1 MVESVTAMNTVFVT
15 LKFHVAPGRSDINHC
30 RINYKCLVSCM
41 RFVGI
46 WKLTSH
52 KFQEGTSRDELGMG
66 LPQTAS
72 SEQSHEASSAPSC
85 SVSQSLPVYATPHD
99 SDSLN
104 RGSEGGI
111 CSSIGE
117 FDRKTSLEPL
127 EFTDGSCRFPGTRV
141 VTSSS
146 SHGSTSYAADKVSSS
161 LNGAR
166 RIVGFASSETSSLES
181 KPTSVAVDH
190 SQTSTV
196 TGGALVRKRGLSP
209 LNTLFPVK
217 FRGDLL
223 DISSS
228 NHQQITCSGV
238 SNGFCNLA
246 GGLQHLSTTPTTT
259 AASTCWEWK
268 NASNSGRLSSMVFT
282 DGPLLDSV
290 DLRRPTKGEV
300 CLYSPVYET
309 SGIPNMHLPCDKD
322 LSVSP
327 PLSLSP
333 LGPKI
338 SERIKALRSG
348 QNGKVVEELRN
359 TSEEAELRVNRRLF
373 DDAYALRRAFS
384 MERGIESAPVSPC
397 KRFSRSLSGRPI
409 QRSLVGSFEESLLT
423 GRLSC
428 GTTNQKIDGFLA
440 VLSIA
445 AGNISPKSQKLP
457 FSVTSVGDDCLL
469 LYYASIDLAGG
480 SKSNKFWGQKL
491 KASQINSDAQSS
503 KSQLRIPMKGRI
515 QLVLSNPEKTP
526 LHTFL
531 CNYDLTDMPAGTKTF
546 LRQKVTLGSSNP
558 TNEATQENDR
568 KAKSCEKENSKHG
581 NKKECGGS
589 DIADSVEGDDTF
601 EKLHESG
608 KSCSKSS
615 SKECNGGSGA
625 LRYALHLRF
634 ICPLPKKASKKAD
647 ETETTGQKKNLD
659 SDGKRRFYLYNDLRV
674 VFPQRHT
681 DSDEGKLNVEY
692 HYPENP
698 RYFDITD

>member
-1 MVESVTAMNTVFVT
+1 
-15 LKFHVAPGRSDINHC
+15 
-30 RINYKCLVSCM
+30 
-41 RFVGI
+41 
-46 WKLTSH
+46 
-52 KFQEGTSRDELGMG
+52 MG

-72 SEQSHEASSAPSC
+72 SEQSHEASSAPS
-85 SVSQSLPVYATPHD
+85 SSLSQSLPLYSNSHE
-99 SDSLN
+99 SDEIN
-104 RGSEGGI
+104 TGSEGGI

-127 EFTDGSCRFPGTRV
+127 KLTDDQCRFH
-141 VTSSS
+141 VTSSSS

-161 LNGAR
+161 LTGAR
-166 RIVGFASSETSSLES
+166 RIVGFASSETSSLDNEQ
-181 KPTSVAVDH
+181 TSVSVDH
-190 SQTSTV
+190 SLSSSVGV
-196 TGGALVRKRGLSP
+196 TGADVGGALVRKRVLSP

-223 DISSS
+223 DISCS
-228 NHQQITCSGV
+228 NHQQITYPGL
-238 SNGFCNLA
+238 SNGLPGSVSQDHTKVNLA
-246 GGLQHLSTTPTTT
+246 GRLHLSTTPTAT
-259 AASTCWEWK
+259 STRWEWK
-268 NASNSGRLSSMVFT
+268 NSSNSGRLSSMVFT

-290 DLRRPTKGEV
+290 DLHRPTKGEV
-300 CLYSPVYET
+300 CLYSPVNANKT
-309 SGIPNMHLPCDKD
+309 LPCDKD
-322 LSVSP
+322 ISASP

-333 LGPKI
+333 LGPKF
-338 SERIKALRSG
+338 SERIKALRSS
-348 QNGKVVEELRN
+348 QNGKIVEELRN
-359 TSEEAELRVNRRLF
+359 ISEEAELRIDRRLF

-384 MERGIESAPVSPC
+384 MERGVEPPSSPC
-397 KRFSRSLSGRPI
+397 RRFSRSLSGRPI

-445 AGNISPKSQKLP
+445 GGDISPKSQKLP
-457 FSVTSVGDDCLL
+457 FSVTSVGDDCVL
-469 LYYASIDLAGG
+469 LYYASIDLGGG
-480 SKSNKFWGQKL
+480 SKSNKFWSPKL
-491 KASQINSDAQSS
+491 KTSQINFDAQSSS

-558 TNEATQENDR
+558 TKEATQENNKKDR
-568 KAKSCEKENSKHG
+568 SYVKENKT
-581 NKKECGGS
+581 ECEGS
-589 DIADSVEGDDTF
+589 DSVEGD
-601 EKLHESG
+601 EKLDELHESE
-608 KSCSKSS
+608 KRCLKS

-634 ICPLPKKASKKAD
+634 ICPLPKKASKKPD
-647 ETETTGQKKNLD
+647 DDTTGQKKNLD

-698 RYFDITD
+698 RYFNITD

>member
-1 MVESVTAMNTVFVT
+1 
-15 LKFHVAPGRSDINHC
+15 
-30 RINYKCLVSCM
+30 
-41 RFVGI
+41 
-46 WKLTSH
+46 
-52 KFQEGTSRDELGMG
+52 MG

-85 SVSQSLPVYATPHD
+85 SLSQSLPLYATSHD

-104 RGSEGGI
+104 RESEDGV

-117 FDRKTSLEPL
+117 FDRKTSLDP
-127 EFTDGSCRFPGTRV
+127 TDDHQRRFQV
-141 VTSSS
+141 SASSS
-146 SHGSTSYAADKVSSS
+146 AHGTTSFTADKVSSS
-161 LNGAR
+161 LTGAR
-166 RIVGFASSETSSLES
+166 RIVGFASSETSSLDKEQA
-181 KPTSVAVDH
+181 SVSVDH
-190 SQTSTV
+190 SLSSTAGV
-196 TGGALVRKRGLSP
+196 TGADISGALVRKRVLSP

-223 DISSS
+223 DISCSS
-228 NHQQITCSGV
+228 HQQDQTKV
-238 SNGFCNLA
+238 NLA
-246 GGLQHLSTTPTTT
+246 GRLHLSTTPTAT
-259 AASTCWEWK
+259 STRWEWK
-268 NASNSGRLSSMVFT
+268 NASNSSRLSSMVFT
-282 DGPLLDSV
+282 DGPLLDSA
-290 DLRRPTKGEV
+290 DIHRPTKGEV
-300 CLYSPVYET
+300 CLYSPVYGT
-309 SGIPNMHLPCDKD
+309 LPCDKD
-322 LSVSP
+322 ISASP

-333 LGPKI
+333 LGPKF
-338 SERIKALRSG
+338 SERMKAVRSS
-348 QNGKVVEELRN
+348 QNGKIVEELRN
-359 TSEEAELRVNRRLF
+359 ISEEAELRIDRRLF

-384 MERGIESAPVSPC
+384 MERGVEPAPLSPC
-397 KRFSRSLSGRPI
+397 RRFSRSLSGRPI

-445 AGNISPKSQKLP
+445 GGDISPKSQKLP
-457 FSVTSVGDDCLL
+457 FSVTSVGDDCVL
-469 LYYASIDLAGG
+469 LYYASIDLGGG
-480 SKSNKFWGQKL
+480 SKSNKFWSQKL
-491 KASQINSDAQSS
+491 KTSQINYDAQSSS

-558 TNEATQENDR
+558 TSEATQENTR
-568 KAKSCEKENSKHG
+568 KVKSYVKENKT
-581 NKKECGGS
+581 EC
-589 DIADSVEGDDTF
+589 EGD
-601 EKLHESG
+601 EKLDESHESE
-608 KSCSKSS
+608 KICLKS

-634 ICPLPKKASKKAD
+634 ICPLPKKASKKPDAD
-647 ETETTGQKKNLD
+647 DTTGLKKNLD

-698 RYFDITD
+698 RYFNITD

>member
-1 MVESVTAMNTVFVT
+1 
-15 LKFHVAPGRSDINHC
+15 
-30 RINYKCLVSCM
+30 
-41 RFVGI
+41 
-46 WKLTSH
+46 
-52 KFQEGTSRDELGMG
+52 MG

-72 SEQSHEASSAPSC
+72 SEQSQEALSAPSC
-85 SVSQSLPVYATPHD
+85 SLSQSLPVYATSDD
-99 SDSLN
+99 SDSVN
-104 RGSEGGI
+104 RGSEEGI

-127 EFTDGSCRFPGTRV
+127 EFTDDSCRFHGTRA

-146 SHGSTSYAADKVSSS
+146 AHGSTSYAANKVSSS
-161 LNGAR
+161 LAGAR
-166 RIVGFASSETSSLES
+166 RIVGFASSETSLLDNKE
-181 KPTSVAVDH
+181 TSIAVDH
-190 SQTSTV
+190 SLSSIGGV
-196 TGGALVRKRGLSP
+196 TGVDIGGALVRKRVLSP

-217 FRGDLL
+217 FRGDLF
-223 DISSS
+223 DISCG
-228 NHQQITCSGV
+228 NHQQITYSGQ
-238 SNGFCNLA
+238 SNTPSRL
-246 GGLQHLSTTPTTT
+246 HLSTTPTT
-259 AASTCWEWK
+259 STTSSCWEWK

-282 DGPLLDSV
+282 DGPVLDSV

-300 CLYSPVYET
+300 CLYSPPYEA
-309 SGIPNMHLPCDKD
+309 SGISNKPLPCDKEI
-322 LSVSP
+322 SVSP
-327 PLSLSP
+327 PLCLSP
-333 LGPKI
+333 LGPKF
-338 SERIKALRSG
+338 SERIKAVKIG
-348 QNGKVVEELRN
+348 QNGKILEDLRN
-359 TSEEAELRVNRRLF
+359 ISEEAELRIDQRLF
-373 DDAYALRRAFS
+373 DDAYAIRRAFS
-384 MERGIESAPVSPC
+384 MERSTESAPASPC
-397 KRFSRSLSGRPI
+397 KRFVRSLSGRPI

-428 GTTNQKIDGFLA
+428 GPTNQIDGFLA

-445 AGNISPKSQKLP
+445 GGNISPKSQKLP
-457 FSVTSVGDDCLL
+457 FSVTSVGDDCFL

-480 SKSNKFWGQKL
+480 SKLSKLWGQKM
-491 KASQINSDAQSS
+491 KTSQMNSDAQSS

-558 TNEATQENDR
+558 TSEATEENTR
-568 KAKSCEKENSKHG
+568 KAKSLVNENSKHG
-581 NKKECGGS
+581 EKESCEGS
-589 DIADSVEGDDTF
+589 DLVDSVEED
-601 EKLHESG
+601 EKFDELHESG
-608 KSCSKSS
+608 KSCLKP

-634 ICPLPKKASKKAD
+634 LCPSPKKASKKSD

>member
-1 MVESVTAMNTVFVT
+1 
-15 LKFHVAPGRSDINHC
+15 
-30 RINYKCLVSCM
+30 
-41 RFVGI
+41 
-46 WKLTSH
+46 
-52 KFQEGTSRDELGMG
+52 MG

-72 SEQSHEASSAPSC
+72 SEHSNEALSAPSC
-85 SVSQSLPVYATPHD
+85 SLSQSLPVYSTSHD
-99 SDSLN
+99 SDGLN

-111 CSSIGE
+111 CSTIGE
-117 FDRKTSLEPL
+117 FERKTSLEPL
-127 EFTDGSCRFPGTRV
+127 EFTDDSCRFHGTRV
-141 VTSSS
+141 VTSLS
-146 SHGSTSYAADKVSSS
+146 SHGSTSTRSVDKVSSS
-161 LNGAR
+161 LTGAR
-166 RIVGFASSETSSLES
+166 RIVGFASSETSLLEN
-181 KPTSVAVDH
+181 KQTSVAVDH
-190 SQTSTV
+190 SLSSTGGV
-196 TGGALVRKRGLSP
+196 AGVDIGGALVRKRVLSP

-223 DISSS
+223 DISCS
-228 NHQQITCSGV
+228 NHQQITYSG
-238 SNGFCNLA
+238 SSYGFCNSLA
-246 GGLQHLSTTPTTT
+246 QDHKKANMPSRLHLSTTPTTT
-259 AASTCWEWK
+259 TTSTCWEWK
-268 NASNSGRLSSMVFT
+268 NASNNGRLSSMVFT

-290 DLRRPTKGEV
+290 DLRRPTQ
-300 CLYSPVYET
+300 
-309 SGIPNMHLPCDKD
+309 
-322 LSVSP
+322 VSP

-333 LGPKI
+333 LGPRF
-338 SERIKALRSG
+338 SERMKAVRSG
-348 QNGKVVEELRN
+348 QNGKILEDLMN
-359 TSEEAELRVNRRLF
+359 ISEESKLRIDHRLF
-373 DDAYALRRAFS
+373 DDGYAIRRAFS
-384 MERGIESAPVSPC
+384 MERSTESGPASPC
-397 KRFSRSLSGRPI
+397 KRFVRSLSGRPI

-428 GTTNQKIDGFLA
+428 GPTNQKIDGFLA

-445 AGNISPKSQKLP
+445 GGNISPKSQKLP

-480 SKSNKFWGQKL
+480 SKSSKFWGPKM
-491 KASQINSDAQSS
+491 KTSKMNSDAQSS

-558 TNEATQENDR
+558 TNEATQENTR
-568 KAKSCEKENSKHG
+568 KAKSLEKENSKHG
-581 NKKECGGS
+581 DKKSYEGS
-589 DIADSVEGDDTF
+589 DLVDSVGGDKKFD
-601 EKLHESG
+601 ELHESG
-608 KSCSKSS
+608 KNYLNS

-634 ICPLPKKASKKAD
+634 LCPLPKKASKKSD
-647 ETETTGQKKNLD
+647 ETETTEQKKNLD

>member
-1 MVESVTAMNTVFVT
+1 
-15 LKFHVAPGRSDINHC
+15 
-30 RINYKCLVSCM
+30 
-41 RFVGI
+41 
-46 WKLTSH
+46 
-52 KFQEGTSRDELGMG
+52 MG

-72 SEQSHEASSAPSC
+72 SEQSHDASSAPSC
-85 SVSQSLPVYATPHD
+85 SLSQSLPVYATSHD
-99 SDSLN
+99 SDGLN

-117 FDRKTSLEPL
+117 FDKKTSLEPL
-127 EFTDGSCRFPGTRV
+127 EFTDDSGKFDGTRV

-146 SHGSTSYAADKVSSS
+146 AHGSTSYAADKVSSS
-161 LNGAR
+161 LTAPR
-166 RIVGFASSETSSLES
+166 RIVGFASSETSSQDN
-181 KPTSVAVDH
+181 KQTIGGIDH
-190 SQTSTV
+190 SLSSTGGV
-196 TGGALVRKRGLSP
+196 TGVDIGGALVRKRVLSP

-223 DISSS
+223 DISCS
-228 NHQQITCSGV
+228 NHQQITYSGL
-238 SNGFCNLA
+238 SSGFCNSVAQDHKKLNLA
-246 GGLQHLSTTPTTT
+246 GRLHLSPTATTT
-259 AASTCWEWK
+259 STCWEWN
-268 NASNSGRLSSMVFT
+268 NASYNGRLSSMVFT

-309 SGIPNMHLPCDKD
+309 SGIPNKPLPCDKD
-322 LSVSP
+322 ISASP

-333 LGPKI
+333 LGPKF

-348 QNGKVVEELRN
+348 QKGKIVEELRN
-359 TSEEAELRVNRRLF
+359 ISEEAELRIDRRLF
-373 DDAYALRRAFS
+373 DDAYAIRRSFS
-384 MERGIESAPVSPC
+384 MERSVESAPASPC

-428 GTTNQKIDGFLA
+428 GPTNQIDGFLA

-445 AGNISPKSQKLP
+445 GGNISPKSQKLP
-457 FSVTSVGDDCLL
+457 FSVTSVGDDCHL
-469 LYYASIDLAGG
+469 LYYASVDLAGG
-480 SKSNKFWGQKL
+480 SKSSKFWGQKM
-491 KASQINSDAQSS
+491 KTSQISSDAQSS

-546 LRQKVTLGSSNP
+546 LRQKVTLGSSNA
-558 TNEATQENDR
+558 TNEVTQENTG
-568 KAKSCEKENSKHG
+568 KAKSLEKDKCKHG
-581 NKKECGGS
+581 DKKEC
-589 DIADSVEGDDTF
+589 DLLDRVEGDDTF
-601 EKLHESG
+601 NKLHESG
-608 KSCSKSS
+608 KSCVKS

-625 LRYALHLRF
+625 LRYALHMRF
-634 ICPLPKKASKKAD
+634 LCPSPKKASKKPD
-647 ETETTGQKKNLD
+647 ETETAGQKKKLD

>member
-1 MVESVTAMNTVFVT
+1 
-15 LKFHVAPGRSDINHC
+15 
-30 RINYKCLVSCM
+30 
-41 RFVGI
+41 
-46 WKLTSH
+46 
-52 KFQEGTSRDELGMG
+52 MG

-72 SEQSHEASSAPSC
+72 SEQSHEATSAPSC
-85 SVSQSLPVYATPHD
+85 SLSQSLPVYATSHD
-99 SDSLN
+99 SDGLN

-117 FDRKTSLEPL
+117 FVRKTSLEPL
-127 EFTDGSCRFPGTRV
+127 EQTDDSCRFHGTRV
-141 VTSSS
+141 ETSSS
-146 SHGSTSYAADKVSSS
+146 AQGSTSYAADKVGSS
-161 LNGAR
+161 LTGAR
-166 RIVGFASSETSSLES
+166 RIVGFASSETSSVDN
-181 KPTSVAVDH
+181 KQTSVAVG
-190 SQTSTV
+190 V
-196 TGGALVRKRGLSP
+196 TGVDIGGGALVRKRVLSP

-223 DISSS
+223 DISCSS
-228 NHQQITCSGV
+228 NHQQITYSGI
-238 SNGFCNLA
+238 SNGFCNSVAQDHKKVNLA
-246 GGLQHLSTTPTTT
+246 SRLHLSTTPTSTST
-259 AASTCWEWK
+259 ATCWEWK
-268 NASNSGRLSSMVFT
+268 NASDGGRLSSMVFS

-309 SGIPNMHLPCDKD
+309 HGIPNMPLPCDKD
-322 LSVSP
+322 ISVSP
-327 PLSLSP
+327 PLSMSP
-333 LGPKI
+333 LGPKF
-338 SERIKALRSG
+338 SERIKAVRSG
-348 QNGKVVEELRN
+348 QNGKVVEDLRN
-359 TSEEAELRVNRRLF
+359 ISEEAGLRIERRLF

-384 MERGIESAPVSPC
+384 MDRGIESAPASPC

-428 GTTNQKIDGFLA
+428 GTTNQIDGFLA

-445 AGNISPKSQKLP
+445 GGNISPKSQKLP

-480 SKSNKFWGQKL
+480 SKSSKFWGQKM
-491 KASQINSDAQSS
+491 KTSQISSDAQSS
-503 KSQLRIPMKGRI
+503 KSQLRIPIKGRI

-558 TNEATQENDR
+558 TTEGTQENTR
-568 KAKSCEKENSKHG
+568 KAKSLEKENSKNG
-581 NKKECGGS
+581 NREECEGS
-589 DIADSVEGDDTF
+589 DSVEGDERFD
-601 EKLHESG
+601 ESG
-608 KSCSKSS
+608 KSCLKSY
-615 SKECNGGSGA
+615 NGGSGA
-625 LRYALHLRF
+625 LRYALHMRF
-634 ICPLPKKASKKAD
+634 VCPLPKKASKKPE
-647 ETETTGQKKNLD
+647 ETEATGQKKNLD

-681 DSDEGKLNVEY
+681 DSDEGKLKVEY

-698 RYFDITD
+698 RYFDITE

>member
-1 MVESVTAMNTVFVT
+1 
-15 LKFHVAPGRSDINHC
+15 
-30 RINYKCLVSCM
+30 
-41 RFVGI
+41 
-46 WKLTSH
+46 
-52 KFQEGTSRDELGMG
+52 MG

-72 SEQSHEASSAPSC
+72 SDQSHEASSAPS
-85 SVSQSLPVYATPHD
+85 SSLSQSLPLYATSHD
-99 SDSLN
+99 SDGLN
-104 RGSEGGI
+104 RGNEEGI

-127 EFTDGSCRFPGTRV
+127 EFTDDHHRFH

-146 SHGSTSYAADKVSSS
+146 SGHGSTSYAADKVSSS
-161 LNGAR
+161 LTGAR
-166 RIVGFASSETSSLES
+166 RIVGFASSETSSLE
-181 KPTSVAVDH
+181 KEAVDH
-190 SQTSTV
+190 SLSSTV
-196 TGGALVRKRGLSP
+196 GVTGADIGGALVRKRVLSP

-223 DISSS
+223 DISSI
-228 NHQQITCSGV
+228 NHQKITYSGLSSGLSGSV
-238 SNGFCNLA
+238 AQDHTKVNLA
-246 GGLQHLSTTPTTT
+246 GRLHLSTTPTAT
-259 AASTCWEWK
+259 STHWEWK
-268 NASNSGRLSSMVFT
+268 NASNSSRLSSMVFT
-282 DGPLLDSV
+282 DGPLLDSA
-290 DLRRPTKGEV
+290 DLHRPTK
-300 CLYSPVYET
+300 VYET
-309 SGIPNMHLPCDKD
+309 SGTSNRTSPCDKD
-322 LSVSP
+322 ISASP

-333 LGPKI
+333 LGPKF
-338 SERIKALRSG
+338 SERIKAG
-348 QNGKVVEELRN
+348 QNGKIVEELRN
-359 TSEEAELRVNRRLF
+359 ISEEAELRIDRRLF

-384 MERGIESAPVSPC
+384 MERGVEPTPSSPC
-397 KRFSRSLSGRPI
+397 RRFTRSLSGRPI

-445 AGNISPKSQKLP
+445 GGDISPKSQKLP
-457 FSVTSVGDDCLL
+457 FSVTSVGDDCVL
-469 LYYASIDLAGG
+469 LYYASIDLGGG
-480 SKSNKFWGQKL
+480 SKSNKFWSQKL
-491 KASQINSDAQSS
+491 KTSPVSFDAQSSS

-558 TNEATQENDR
+558 TSEATQENTS
-568 KAKSCEKENSKHG
+568 KVKSYVKENKT
-581 NKKECGGS
+581 EC
-589 DIADSVEGDDTF
+589 EGD
-601 EKLHESG
+601 EKLDELHERE
-608 KSCSKSS
+608 KRCSKS

-634 ICPLPKKASKKAD
+634 ICPSPKKASKKPD
-647 ETETTGQKKNLD
+647 NDDTTGGQKKSLD

-698 RYFDITD
+698 RYFNITD

>member
-1 MVESVTAMNTVFVT
+1 
-15 LKFHVAPGRSDINHC
+15 
-30 RINYKCLVSCM
+30 
-41 RFVGI
+41 
-46 WKLTSH
+46 
-52 KFQEGTSRDELGMG
+52 MG

-72 SEQSHEASSAPSC
+72 SEQSQEALSAPSC
-85 SVSQSLPVYATPHD
+85 SLSQSLPVYATSHD
-99 SDSLN
+99 SDGINS
-104 RGSEGGI
+104 GSEEGI

-127 EFTDGSCRFPGTRV
+127 EFTDDSCRFHGTRV

-146 SHGSTSYAADKVSSS
+146 AHGSTSYAANKVSSS
-161 LNGAR
+161 LTGAR
-166 RIVGFASSETSSLES
+166 RIVGFASSEVSSLDN
-181 KPTSVAVDH
+181 KPTSVDVDN
-190 SQTSTV
+190 SLSSTGGV
-196 TGGALVRKRGLSP
+196 TGVDIGGALVRKRVLSP

-223 DISSS
+223 DISCG
-228 NHQQITCSGV
+228 NHQQIIYSAQ
-238 SNGFCNLA
+238 SNGFSNSGALDHRKA
-246 GGLQHLSTTPTTT
+246 NAPSMLHLSTTPTTT
-259 AASTCWEWK
+259 TSSSCWDRK

-290 DLRRPTKGEV
+290 NLRRPTKGEV
-300 CLYSPVYET
+300 CLYSPQYET
-309 SGIPNMHLPCDKD
+309 YGMSNKPLPCDKEI
-322 LSVSP
+322 SVSP
-327 PLSLSP
+327 PLCMSP
-333 LGPKI
+333 LGPKF
-338 SERIKALRSG
+338 SERIKAVTSG
-348 QNGKVVEELRN
+348 QNGKILEDLRN
-359 TSEEAELRVNRRLF
+359 ISEEAELRIDHRLF
-373 DDAYALRRAFS
+373 DDAYAVRRTFS
-384 MERGIESAPVSPC
+384 MERSTESAPASPC
-397 KRFSRSLSGRPI
+397 KRFVRSLSGRPI

-428 GTTNQKIDGFLA
+428 GPTNQKIDGFLA

-445 AGNISPKSQKLP
+445 GGNISPKSQKLP
-457 FSVTSVGDDCLL
+457 FSVTSVGDDCFL

-480 SKSNKFWGQKL
+480 SILNKFWGQKM
-491 KASQINSDAQSS
+491 KASQVNSDGQSS

-558 TNEATQENDR
+558 TSEATEENAR
-568 KAKSCEKENSKHG
+568 KAKSLVNENSRYRD
-581 NKKECGGS
+581 KKSCEGS
-589 DIADSVEGDDTF
+589 DLVDAVEGDGKFD
-601 EKLHESG
+601 ELHESE
-608 KSCSKSS
+608 KSCIKL

-634 ICPLPKKASKKAD
+634 LCPLPKKASKKSD
-647 ETETTGQKKNLD
+647 ETETTGQNKNLD

>member
-1 MVESVTAMNTVFVT
+1 
-15 LKFHVAPGRSDINHC
+15 
-30 RINYKCLVSCM
+30 
-41 RFVGI
+41 
-46 WKLTSH
+46 
-52 KFQEGTSRDELGMG
+52 MG

-72 SEQSHEASSAPSC
+72 SEQSQEALSAPSC
-85 SVSQSLPVYATPHD
+85 SLSQSLPVYATSHD
-99 SDSLN
+99 SDGLN
-104 RGSEGGI
+104 SGSEGGI

-127 EFTDGSCRFPGTRV
+127 ESTDDSCRFHGTCV

-146 SHGSTSYAADKVSSS
+146 AHGSTSYAAGKVSSS
-161 LNGAR
+161 LTGAR
-166 RIVGFASSETSSLES
+166 RIVGFASSETRSLDN
-181 KPTSVAVDH
+181 KQTSVAVDH
-190 SQTSTV
+190 SLSSTGGV
-196 TGGALVRKRGLSP
+196 TGVDIGGALVRKRVLSP

-223 DISSS
+223 DISCG
-228 NHQQITCSGV
+228 NHQQNTYSGQ
-238 SNGFCNLA
+238 SNGFCKSVAQDHNKANTPSRL
-246 GGLQHLSTTPTTT
+246 HLSTTPTTT
-259 AASTCWEWK
+259 TTSSCWEWK
-268 NASNSGRLSSMVFT
+268 NASNSSRLSSMVFT

-290 DLRRPTKGEV
+290 DLRRPTNGEV
-300 CLYSPVYET
+300 CLYSPLYET
-309 SGIPNMHLPCDKD
+309 SGIPNKPLPCDKEI
-322 LSVSP
+322 SVSP
-327 PLSLSP
+327 PLCLSP
-333 LGPKI
+333 LGPKF
-338 SERIKALRSG
+338 SERIKAVRSC
-348 QNGKVVEELRN
+348 QNGKILEDLRN
-359 TSEEAELRVNRRLF
+359 ISEEAELRVDRRLF
-373 DDAYALRRAFS
+373 DDAYAIRRAFS
-384 MERGIESAPVSPC
+384 MERSTESAPASPC
-397 KRFSRSLSGRPI
+397 KRFIRSLSGRPI

-428 GTTNQKIDGFLA
+428 GPTNQKIDGFLA

-445 AGNISPKSQKLP
+445 GGNISPKSQKLP
-457 FSVTSVGDDCLL
+457 FSVTSAGDDCLL

-480 SKSNKFWGQKL
+480 SKLNKFWGQKM
-491 KASQINSDAQSS
+491 KTSQMNSDAQSS

-558 TNEATQENDR
+558 TSEAMQENTR
-568 KAKSCEKENSKHG
+568 KSKNLEKENSKQG
-581 NKKECGGS
+581 DKESCEGS
-589 DIADSVEGDDTF
+589 DLVDSVEGD
-601 EKLHESG
+601 EKFDELHESE
-608 KSCSKSS
+608 KSCLNT

-634 ICPLPKKASKKAD
+634 LCPLPKKASKKSD

-698 RYFDITD
+698 RYFDITE